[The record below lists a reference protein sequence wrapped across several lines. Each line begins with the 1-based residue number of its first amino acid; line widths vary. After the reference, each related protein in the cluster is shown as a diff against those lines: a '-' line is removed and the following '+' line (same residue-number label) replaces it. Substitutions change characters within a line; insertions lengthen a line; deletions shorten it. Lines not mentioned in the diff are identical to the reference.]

1 MRCVLNINHGL
12 EMLDQILTESQ
23 RRRYKT
29 ELSKAAMARNVDPAQ
44 IIKDAAIEAATLNKK

>member
-12 EMLDQILTESQ
+12 EILDQILTESQ
-23 RRRYKT
+23 RLRYRT
-29 ELSKAAMARNVDPAQ
+29 ELSKVPMARNVDPAQ